1 LVGSSEPEWASIAS
15 KFSEVLK
22 SYERKFSIDYGLSKT
37 RYIDTLKK
45 TYEEGNLVLVLG
57 SGISTECG
65 LPDWDTLLQ
74 KLLLRLEFSDSDSED
89 QSLVIAKIYNKL
101 FNPSPLIAARYI
113 RNNYEKY
120 SSKNKKI
127 SFEKF
132 VRNSLYEGKTNDDAS
147 IFKEIYQLCLGG
159 HGGPTIDSIITYNFD
174 DLLESYLEKMKV
186 PSKAIY
192 SEGMSC
198 SRRQTPIYHVHGYLP
213 RGDLNKNHKI
223 ILSED
228 MYHRQYSEIY
238 SWSNLL
244 QINTFKDKTCL
255 FIGFSLSDPNSRRL
269 LDIAMKQRGNS
280 DKYHFLIRKRIDK
293 NDVEKRLSIL
303 LQGDIPVHDEKEQQ
317 GLKFDEIVEQLIKV
331 YEKFLENDALSLGIY
346 TIWIDNYNEN
356 SKILQDILA
365 DNA

>member
-1 LVGSSEPEWASIAS
+1 MDPRSAFIGVELVGSSEPEWASIAS

-113 RNNYEKY
+113 INNYEKY

-132 VRNSLYEGKTNDDAS
+132 VRNSLYE
-147 IFKEIYQLCLGG
+147 
-159 HGGPTIDSIITYNFD
+159 
-174 DLLESYLEKMKV
+174 
-186 PSKAIY
+186 
-192 SEGMSC
+192 
-198 SRRQTPIYHVHGYLP
+198 
-213 RGDLNKNHKI
+213 
-223 ILSED
+223 
-228 MYHRQYSEIY
+228 
-238 SWSNLL
+238 
-244 QINTFKDKTCL
+244 
-255 FIGFSLSDPNSRRL
+255 
-269 LDIAMKQRGNS
+269 
-280 DKYHFLIRKRIDK
+280 
-293 NDVEKRLSIL
+293 
-303 LQGDIPVHDEKEQQ
+303 
-317 GLKFDEIVEQLIKV
+317 
-331 YEKFLENDALSLGIY
+331 
-346 TIWIDNYNEN
+346 
-356 SKILQDILA
+356 
-365 DNA
+365 